1 MNVCDEREESSQT
14 NQQLIISQ
22 KFNPDKKFNKL
33 MIGSLQDSHLIFA
46 WISVCQLE
54 RVCQAVLVKYFLVE
68 TLKIISDRDWGSRRW
83 LCYQFE
89 LWLAEKNQGL
99 SFIMAWD
106 WEDASSEMVLYS
118 QNCSCLACI
127 LELCYNAGHTHRWNI
142 NIKPWEKLRKLQEKT
157 WWTGGGNQNKLW
169 I

>member
-1 MNVCDEREESSQT
+1 MKLRIDECVCDEREESSQT

-33 MIGSLQDSHLIFA
+33 MIGSLQDSHLISA

-99 SFIMAWD
+99 SFIMAGVC
-106 WEDASSEMVLYS
+106 EDASSEMCCIHRTVLAS
-118 QNCSCLACI
+118 HAFLNFVIMQVT
-127 LELCYNAGHTHRWNI
+127 HTQMKYQH
-142 NIKPWEKLRKLQEKT
+142 
-157 WWTGGGNQNKLW
+157 
-169 I
+169 